1 MKPLKVSLPCFARL
15 AALLC
20 LYSLDVLDLYAKV
33 AWIGPFESFSFE
45 VVHEHSFDYDP
56 LPRPA
61 FLDESELIPT
71 TALGIE
77 LLRVS
82 GWTSLY
88 DKCSDLY
95 ATKDEQFDMVKA
107 VNCQL
112 GALFTAEQYIA
123 SELVLSATLG
133 VDSVAWA
140 SCQLLF
146 FRRRP
151 PLCQENIVTLFYQR
165 YQLTEREVDYEKMAP
180 INSMAEAE
188 ILRMLKLLS
197 RSHPLSSVVCAQGFE
212 STAGPGRYNA
222 DVVVCGSPNIFE
234 SAFVGMFAKSFTE
247 LLDELAHLAV
257 DKVNIMGLE
266 LVSRQ
271 NSRSDFILREQ
282 NGEIVATEENATNF
296 STFGHLGVI
305 LILVDIALF
314 IAHVR
319 AALDTCQMFGWKEL
333 AGFQEA
339 TREAT
344 DDESA
349 LTLYGEDSNWLLLYR
364 SLYRSTT
371 ITSLTILSALISWLV
386 NLPFA
391 LMWYSDSKGN
401 AFAFVSAVRIWTLVL
416 CLLNILWSLV
426 VRISE
431 NRAYNIV
438 KSTFV
443 NPLEVI
449 AVSAFII
456 IVQTG
461 RLFEVAGVRRQLESQ
476 QRVDN
481 EAFPGR
487 LALSNVYNQEVDG
500 FATTPPNIIH
510 VLFGPLVAVVMES
523 LGLIVLVLIAKA
535 VYYRRHL
542 PQDEDDSANS
552 VSVVDF
558 DDIDGHLTG
567 QAVAPLIRHRPSK
580 PYRRLPLEE
589 LLRTPA
595 RANCLVRCCFAIDE
609 VEDDGLTYILPHVY
623 YDFGVVVSDAGLL
636 RTRNGF
642 STVIQRRIDVDK
654 FFAPS
659 EQPPVLPSPLK
670 TIRGSFRH
678 SLSKA
683 KMVLRSMQTP
693 VVPLKSTQSPVV
705 SPKGMQSPVAVPN
718 TPPIHRTLAEL
729 RLSPNSRSMRRRKS
743 MEDLLED
750 SVTTFF

>member
-1 MKPLKVSLPCFARL
+1 MKPLPTSLPSLARL

-45 VVHEHSFDYDP
+45 VVHEHSFDYEP
-56 LPRPA
+56 LPRPV
-61 FLDESELIPT
+61 FLDESELIPS
-71 TALGIE
+71 TALGTE
-77 LLRVS
+77 LVRVS

-95 ATKDEQFDMVKA
+95 ATKDEHFDMVKA

-112 GALFTAEQYIA
+112 GAPFTAEQYIA
-123 SELVLSATLG
+123 NELVLSATIG
-133 VDSVAWA
+133 VDSIAWA

-146 FRRRP
+146 FHRRP
-151 PLCQENIVTLFYQR
+151 PLCQENIVTRFYQR
-165 YQLTEREVDYEKMAP
+165 YQLTESEVDFEKMAP

-212 STAGPGRYNA
+212 STAGPGHYNA
-222 DVVVCGSPNIFE
+222 DMIVCGSPNIFE

-247 LLDELAHLAV
+247 LLDELAHLEV
-257 DKVNIMGLE
+257 YKVNIMGFE

-271 NSRSDFILREQ
+271 NSRSDFILREH
-282 NGEIVATEENATNF
+282 NGEIIAIEENATNF

-305 LILVDIALF
+305 LILVDVALF

-319 AALDTCQMFGWKEL
+319 ASLDTCRMFGWKEL
-333 AGFQEA
+333 VGFHEA
-339 TREAT
+339 TKEVA
-344 DDESA
+344 DDESDIK
-349 LTLYGEDSNWLLLYR
+349 LYGGNSNWLLLYR
-364 SLYRSTT
+364 SLYHSTI
-371 ITSLTILSALISWLV
+371 ITGLTVLSALISWLV
-386 NLPFA
+386 NFPFA
-391 LMWYSDSKGN
+391 LMWYADSKGN
-401 AFAFVSAVRIWTLVL
+401 AFAFVSALRIWTLVL
-416 CLLNILWSLV
+416 CLLNIIWSLI

-431 NRAYNIV
+431 SRAYNVV

-443 NPLEVI
+443 NPLEVV
-449 AVSAFII
+449 AVSAFFI

-461 RLFEVAGVRRQLESQ
+461 RIFEVAGARRQLESQ
-476 QRVDN
+476 QGIDN
-481 EAFPGR
+481 ESFPGR
-487 LALSNVYNQEVDG
+487 LALSNAYNQEVDG
-500 FATTPPNIIH
+500 FATTPPHIIH

-523 LGLIVLVLIAKA
+523 LGLVVLVLIAKA
-535 VYYRRHL
+535 MYYRQHL
-542 PQDEDDSANS
+542 PEDEDDSANS

-567 QAVAPLIRHRPSK
+567 QAAAPLIRRRPSK

-595 RANCLVRCCFAIDE
+595 RANCLVRCCFDIDK

-654 FFAPS
+654 FFAPA
-659 EQPPVLPSPLK
+659 EQPPGLPSPLK
-670 TIRGSFRH
+670 KIQGSFRH

-683 KMVLRSMQTP
+683 KLVLRSMQTP
-693 VVPLKSTQSPVV
+693 VIQPKSIQSPVV
-705 SPKGMQSPVAVPN
+705 SPRGIQPPMAVQNSPL
-718 TPPIHRTLAEL
+718 THRTLAEL
-729 RLSPNSRSMRRRKS
+729 RQSPMSRSMRRRKS
-743 MEDLLED
+743 MEDLLEN
-750 SVTTFF
+750 SVSTF